1 MSRGA
6 GGSTTRGGGAS
17 IGDSL
22 GGYGPGT
29 VPDTLRP
36 GQAILVKAGSD
47 LVLQLHYTANGK
59 EADDT
64 SKVGLIF
71 AKEKPTARLAMLSA
85 TNFKIAIPPNDPN
98 YQVSAKVT
106 LQRDATLMSLLP
118 HMHLRGKDMQMT
130 ATFPDGRTETLLS
143 VSVAAHEN
151 CFVVLSSA
159 GGPHDAQI
167 AYRYLPWHDQT
178 FGPYVD
184 VYAR

>member
-1 MSRGA
+1 MLPGNVSRDKHVQFAATRPSDRVQTHHIHSFRREPGSKCLERSPSSDPFA
-6 GGSTTRGGGAS
+6 PKRGGGGGAS

-98 YQVSAKVT
+98 YEVSAKVT
-106 LQRDATLMSLLP
+106 LQRDA
-118 HMHLRGKDMQMT
+118 
-130 ATFPDGRTETLLS
+130 
-143 VSVAAHEN
+143 
-151 CFVVLSSA
+151 
-159 GGPHDAQI
+159 
-167 AYRYLPWHDQT
+167 
-178 FGPYVD
+178 
-184 VYAR
+184 